1 MTEHESSATSRSV
14 EPTRARGWEDGELPL
29 NQREQID
36 LERRLAYLGLSEE
49 DATRLRSLMETFSQT
64 EDAFVNAFYQHL
76 DSFEETAQFLHEPEL
91 VARLRDL
98 QREHFASLLTAEW
111 NEEYVAERIRVG
123 RTHARVGLGPQ
134 WFLGGYGQYVQ
145 HVFRTM
151 SEHHGP
157 DTREAAETCLSLMKV
172 IFLDIGLTL
181 DAYFEHSTD
190 KLRTALDLYWRAND
204 DLRRFAQLAS
214 HDLKTP
220 IATVANLCDET
231 LDEFGEEMPEAAR
244 ELIRSARD
252 RIFKTSTMLD
262 LYWRANDDL
271 RRFAQLA
278 SHDLKTPIAT
288 VANLCDETLDE
299 FGEEMPEAA
308 RELIRSA
315 RDRIFKTST
324 MIDELLQSTL
334 RAHAEEKPDTIDLNE
349 LVGDVVDR
357 IKVDL
362 ERKQIEV
369 AVPASL
375 PHICGDRA
383 RLREAFYNLLSN
395 AAKFIDKKPGKIEID
410 AEENGPQ
417 CLVSIRDNGPGIP
430 EAELQRVF
438 VPFHRLAAHRDRPG
452 SGLGL
457 YFTMYL
463 IDREGGKIWAESK
476 VGEGS
481 RFCVLLNRPRE
492 GFAVVE

>member
-252 RIFKTSTMLD
+252 RIFKTSTM
-262 LYWRANDDL
+262 
-271 RRFAQLA
+271 
-278 SHDLKTPIAT
+278 
-288 VANLCDETLDE
+288 
-299 FGEEMPEAA
+299 
-308 RELIRSA
+308 
-315 RDRIFKTST
+315 
-324 MIDELLQSTL
+324 IDELLQSTL